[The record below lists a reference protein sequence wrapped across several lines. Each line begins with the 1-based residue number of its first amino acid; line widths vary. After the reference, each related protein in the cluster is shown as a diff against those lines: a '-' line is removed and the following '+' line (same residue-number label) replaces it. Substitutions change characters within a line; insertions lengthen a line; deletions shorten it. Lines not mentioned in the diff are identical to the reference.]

1 LKGIN
6 RLLVEVCDELD
17 EIGLDYLV
25 VRGSAIEAKGYD
37 IGTEDIDFVITPKGF
52 DEIDDELEKS
62 SKFRIIDKIKT
73 MIETK
78 FFFENAW
85 RTVEFLDPG
94 YFSGDRSPDEFI
106 DYVKR
111 YRSTKEKVGYIA
123 DPEVV
128 FFMRLM
134 VTDWE
139 IYVQKIMRDIR
150 AGLSVDLFEDVIR
163 VSENLGVRGKIEP
176 RVEKTKEIIDA
187 QMR

>member
-1 LKGIN
+1 MKEID
-6 RLLVEVCDELD
+6 RLLEEVCRELD
-17 EIGLDYLV
+17 EMGLDYLV
-25 VRGSAIEAKGYD
+25 VVGSALEAKGYE

-52 DEIDDELEKS
+52 DEIDDELERS
-62 SKFRIIDKIKT
+62 SRFRMIDKIKT

-94 YFSGDRSPDEFI
+94 YFSGERSPDEFI

-111 YRSTKEKVGYIA
+111 YRSDKEKVGYVVN
-123 DPEVV
+123 PEVV

-139 IYVQKIMRDIR
+139 IYVQKILRDIK
-150 AGLSVDLFEDVIR
+150 AGLSIGLLEDVIKI
-163 VSENLGVRGKIEP
+163 SENLGVREKIEP

-187 QMR
+187 QMT

>member
-1 LKGIN
+1 MKEID
-6 RLLVEVCDELD
+6 RLLEEVCRELD
-17 EIGLDYLV
+17 EMGLDYLV
-25 VRGSAIEAKGYD
+25 VGGSALEAKGYE

-52 DEIDDELEKS
+52 DEIDDELERS
-62 SKFRIIDKIKT
+62 SRFRMIDKIKT

-94 YFSGDRSPDEFI
+94 YFSGERSPDEFI

-111 YRSTKEKVGYIA
+111 YRSDKEKVGYVVN
-123 DPEVV
+123 PEVV

-139 IYVQKIMRDIR
+139 IYVQKIMRDIK
-150 AGLSVDLFEDVIR
+150 AGLSIGLLEDVIKI
-163 VSENLGVRGKIEP
+163 SENLGVREKIEP

-187 QMR
+187 QMT